1 MQDCNP
7 ISTPLDTSI
16 KLTKA
21 TDTEL
26 LRMENPTWSQRHD
39 CYELGV
45 TALRE
50 TNLNPMNSQPQH
62 SHLRFHS
69 SGDAIALSQSS
80 NSKIPCSEP
89 PKTKFQLPSHRVT
102 PTIDETVNERGA
114 VVINEFLATTGC
126 S

>member
-1 MQDCNP
+1 MAERFNIKDLGIAEKFLGMEIEYGEDGSVKLHQEGYLYNLLKRHGMQDCNP

-39 CYELGV
+39 CYEPGV

-62 SHLRFHS
+62 SGCGGAS
-69 SGDAIALSQSS
+69 
-80 NSKIPCSEP
+80 
-89 PKTKFQLPSHRVT
+89 VT
-102 PTIDETVNERGA
+102 
-114 VVINEFLATTGC
+114 
-126 S
+126 